1 MSEETNHIDGD
12 KPAVPS
18 NLLFNRAF
26 MLGFMVSREGFNGEC
41 DYEHCA
47 PSRVEA
53 SYESVQ
59 EFAVRIEHNDMYRQL
74 RAEAMAQ
81 MLNPGHQEATHLVR
95 RTLDGVVQIP
105 NKEA

>member
-1 MSEETNHIDGD
+1 MSEETNHSGGD

-18 NLLFNRAF
+18 NPLFNRAF

-53 SYESVQ
+53 YHESIQ

-74 RAEAMAQ
+74 REEAISQ
-81 MLNPGHQEATHLVR
+81 MLTRGLICQT
-95 RTLDGVVQIP
+95 
-105 NKEA
+105 K